1 MPVGKPATR
10 AVSRGMADANA
21 RLHRAAAA
29 QTAPETAEAEGNTDV
44 VGAPVPVVPPLEPA
58 IKSRVR
64 PLQNPSSAAVP
75 AAPTVPL
82 PLAHRVDEHNADI
95 RRRLSVIESMQ
106 QRQWQA
112 LLELG
117 HLLRQELGVEIAVD
131 SEEPYVDEDGNEST
145 VTVRRFKRVPSPDG
159 PDALTDPDAVLAEG
173 NEFGGVAA
181 GDDVETTSE
190 DLGGETT
197 SEDVPTEPTSE

>member
-29 QTAPETAEAEGNTDV
+29 QTAPETAEAPVPTDV
-44 VGAPVPVVPPLEPA
+44 VGAVQTVVPPLEPA

-64 PLQNPSSAAVP
+64 PLQNPASTVSTVP
-75 AAPTVPL
+75 TAPTVPL

-117 HLLRQELGVEIAVD
+117 HLLRQQLGIEVVPEEEHVDDLELRMTN
-131 SEEPYVDEDGNEST
+131 EDRRELSQSD
-145 VTVRRFKRVPSPDG
+145 VR
-159 PDALTDPDAVLAEG
+159 LAEAFQG

-181 GDDVETTSE
+181 GDDVETPAE
-190 DLGGETT
+190 DLGSETT

>member
-21 RLHRAAAA
+21 RLHRAAAS
-29 QTAPETAEAEGNTDV
+29 QTTPETAEA
-44 VGAPVPVVPPLEPA
+44 PVPTDAVGPVQTVVPPLEPA

-64 PLQNPSSAAVP
+64 PLQNPTSTVP
-75 AAPTVPL
+75 TAPTVPL

-117 HLLRQELGVEIAVD
+117 HLLRQQLGVEVVPEEEHVD
-131 SEEPYVDEDGNEST
+131 DLELLMTNEQKRELSQSD
-145 VTVRRFKRVPSPDG
+145 VR
-159 PDALTDPDAVLAEG
+159 LAEVFQG

-197 SEDVPTEPTSE
+197 SEDVSTEPTSE